1 MRNESNNKINY
12 INSHKSLFL
21 GTTELIEMES
31 SDIDNNNFSFEDMS
45 EIFVVVDNSMVQ
57 NRKVKRIVDYLAIAN
72 HLQ

>member
-31 SDIDNNNFSFEDMS
+31 SDIDNNNFSF
-45 EIFVVVDNSMVQ
+45 
-57 NRKVKRIVDYLAIAN
+57 
-72 HLQ
+72 